1 MKISDINIS
10 TKEIE
15 EKINKYNEHYIEITT
30 KKHILSRV
38 IANCNNENKETLI

>member
-1 MKISDINIS
+1 MKITDIKLS

-15 EKINKYNEHYIEITT
+15 EKINQYNDNYTEMITKT
-30 KKHILSRV
+30 NILSRV

>member
-1 MKISDINIS
+1 MRVCDITIS

-15 EKINKYNEHYIEITT
+15 ARINEYNENYTEMIT
-30 KKHILSRV
+30 KKNILSRV